1 MNICH
6 TRLPHCTGSF
16 DCWTSQLLQLY
27 LEIITLCYNFRRFAW
42 KCPFKG
48 TEAKASDLVK
58 KGKPVLRQ
66 WQLKPLCKLSVK
78 EQTFLL
84 KKVRYVWHCPTNHY
98 HYQVY
103 HVFKF
108 VWDDVLIQL
117 FNFLII
123 MIITIIIKSVSP
135 WIFFSL
141 LSSVVEERFLAFRKI
156 VNMWMLIISSCFY
169 SSFLGG
175 NLWVK
180 PGRDEI
186 FCLRSKICKTCPG
199 GHR

>member
-48 TEAKASDLVK
+48 TEAKASDIVK

-78 EQTFLL
+78 DQMCLL
-84 KKVRYVWHCPTNHY
+84 KEVRYVWHCPTN

-135 WIFFSL
+135 WIFLCSFKLFGWREVLYFQKNSEHVNADYL
-141 LSSVVEERFLAFRKI
+141 RLFLFIVFRWQL
-156 VNMWMLIISSCFY
+156 VS
-169 SSFLGG
+169 
-175 NLWVK
+175 
-180 PGRDEI
+180 
-186 FCLRSKICKTCPG
+186 
-199 GHR
+199 

>member
-48 TEAKASDLVK
+48 TEAKASDIVK
-58 KGKPVLRQ
+58 KGKPVFRQ

-78 EQTFLL
+78 DQTCLL
-84 KKVRYVWHCPTNHY
+84 KEVRYVWHCPTN

-135 WIFFSL
+135 WIFLCSFKLFGWREVLYFQKNSEHVNADYL
-141 LSSVVEERFLAFRKI
+141 RLFLFIVFRWQL
-156 VNMWMLIISSCFY
+156 VS
-169 SSFLGG
+169 
-175 NLWVK
+175 
-180 PGRDEI
+180 
-186 FCLRSKICKTCPG
+186 
-199 GHR
+199 